1 MLHVM
6 KSNFPFCPKEIARK
20 IIVASSHT
28 EEKSAKKIA
37 IGASLIKIFL
47 YIVQTR
53 YTAQP

>member
-6 KSNFPFCPKEIARK
+6 KSNFPFCPKETCGE
-20 IIVASSHT
+20 IIVASSQT

-47 YIVQTR
+47 YIVQTQ
-53 YTAQP
+53 YTTQP